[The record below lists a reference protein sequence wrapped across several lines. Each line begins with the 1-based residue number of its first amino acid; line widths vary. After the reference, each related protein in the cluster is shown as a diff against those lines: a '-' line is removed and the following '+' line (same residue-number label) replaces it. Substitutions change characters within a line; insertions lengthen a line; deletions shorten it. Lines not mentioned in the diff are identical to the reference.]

1 MEKGKNKKMNIERL
15 MSDLEEDEGFVAEI
29 YLDHLGY
36 PTFGIGHL
44 ITENDPEFG
53 KEVGTAVSYERV
65 RQAFKKDIESV
76 ISDCHK
82 LCDDFDG
89 LPEEAKLVIANM
101 MFNLGFPRLSKFS
114 KMVAAANQHDWPEMA
129 NQMVDSR
136 WYKQVTNRASR
147 LERRIRSLA

>member
-1 MEKGKNKKMNIERL
+1 MNIERL

-29 YLDHLGY
+29 YLDHLGH

-53 KEVGTAVSYERV
+53 K
-65 RQAFKKDIESV
+65 DIESV
-76 ISDCHK
+76 ISDCQK
-82 LCDDFDG
+82 LFDDFDG
-89 LPEEAKLVIANM
+89 LPEEAQLVIANM

-114 KMVAAANQHDWPEMA
+114 KMVAAANQNDWPEMA